1 MDSAKER
8 ASRIMGAQST
18 KEYFTGNIHNVS
30 LADKRLKIAGIDPN
44 SLYGKGITEEE
55 LQERLATK
63 KRGRK
68 K

>member
-8 ASRIMGAQST
+8 ANRIMGAQST